1 MEVGF
6 HLVALLLP
14 LVENV
19 QPVVPE
25 HHPLVVQVLV
35 LDWEGPASVVEVPGS
50 VTDYETLVLAS
61 VVVLDLTFGVEV
73 PDSEFDGV
81 LDLAFE
87 DFEPEWDL
95 LVFVGVPAATV
106 LVLALVSEDPEL
118 EAPGSGWWR
127 AMHLSRYWHHGTWH
141 CTPRKTMHCTWWYAS
156 WNLSLRYLRE
166 RRACWDLPLSRWPLY
181 IGYRVQSWIVS
192 IVGNYST
199 CS

>member
-1 MEVGF
+1 MEDGF
-6 HLVALLLP
+6 HLVALLLR

-19 QPVVPE
+19 QLVVPE
-25 HHPLVVQVLV
+25 HHPLVVQVLL

-61 VVVLDLTFGVEV
+61 VVVPDLTSGVEV

-106 LVLALVSEDPEL
+106 LVLVLVSEDPEL
-118 EAPGSGWWR
+118 EAPGSGLMEGH
-127 AMHLSRYWHHGTWH
+127 ASGQVL
-141 CTPRKTMHCTWWYAS
+141 AS
-156 WNLSLRYLRE
+156 W
-166 RRACWDLPLSRWPLY
+166 DLALHP
-181 IGYRVQSWIVS
+181 
-192 IVGNYST
+192 
-199 CS
+199 

>member
-1 MEVGF
+1 
-6 HLVALLLP
+6 
-14 LVENV
+14 
-19 QPVVPE
+19 
-25 HHPLVVQVLV
+25 LVVQVLV

-118 EAPGSGWWR
+118 EAPGSGLVEGH
-127 AMHLSRYWHHGTWH
+127 AFVQVL
-141 CTPRKTMHCTWWYAS
+141 AS
-156 WNLSLRYLRE
+156 W
-166 RRACWDLPLSRWPLY
+166 DLALHP
-181 IGYRVQSWIVS
+181 
-192 IVGNYST
+192 
-199 CS
+199 